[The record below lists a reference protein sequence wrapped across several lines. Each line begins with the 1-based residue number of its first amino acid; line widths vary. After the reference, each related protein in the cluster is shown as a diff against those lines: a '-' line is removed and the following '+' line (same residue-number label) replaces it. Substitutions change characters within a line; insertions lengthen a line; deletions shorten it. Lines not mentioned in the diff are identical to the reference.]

1 MDNGLISLL
10 ARADS
15 PKVCVVRREA
25 PLRSLSGLALSRA
38 IAPHPYSR
46 GRALSREKRNEVAR
60 SFDDLAGVRR
70 VLHERRPRRPASGR
84 REPLEDASLP
94 MELIPL
100 QIVPDVI
107 GLDTIIRQVSGETV
121 QREGRRR
128 DPQRAAVPGPN
139 GIVVPLAGHIA
150 GLRAAA
156 FHQNEGD
163 EEARVGRAPATDE
176 LLRVRRE
183 RP

>member
-1 MDNGLISLL
+1 MAG
-10 ARADS
+10 AHRTA
-15 PKVCVVRREA
+15 
-25 PLRSLSGLALSRA
+25 
-38 IAPHPYSR
+38 
-46 GRALSREKRNEVAR
+46 EKGDEVAR

-70 VLHERRPRRPASGR
+70 VLHEWRPHRPASGR

-107 GLDTIIRQVSGETV
+107 GFDTIIRQVSGETV

-128 DPQRAAVPGPN
+128 DPQRAAVPGPS
-139 GIVVPLAGHIA
+139 GIVVPLAGQIA
-150 GLRAAA
+150 GLRTAA

-176 LLRVRRE
+176 LLRVRRVQ
-183 RP
+183 P